1 MTDNRIVMWDV
12 ENTNTET
19 PYQSYIFRS
28 DLKDHVKKL
37 KDHGQIVRGIV
48 IDDTYNIELIVEEE

>member
-1 MTDNRIVMWDV
+1 MWDV
-12 ENTNTET
+12 ENTNTDT

-48 IDDTYNIELIVEEE
+48 VDDTYNIELIVEEE